1 MTPSRIL
8 LGVYVAL
15 ICLFIV
21 APIVSITAGALTE
34 TAYVV
39 FPPQGL
45 TLKWYEAALGQR
57 TAIDSLKF
65 SLLLAAAAATIST
78 AVAFLIADAGR
89 KSNAAI
95 YRVLRALAIMPAM
108 LPAVFLGLALL
119 VAYSQLHL
127 RGTPALLAGHVVL
140 AMPFAISMITV
151 GLNGLNPAL
160 EAAARSLGAT
170 PRQVLLRIT
179 VPLIGWSLLSGWG
192 FAFMISFGALEV
204 SLFLSSSTTVTLPVY
219 IYSSLEWMPMDP
231 TLTAVSSG
239 VILLTL
245 VVLVVSA
252 RVARLDRFLKR

>member
-1 MTPSRIL
+1 MTRSRMIL
-8 LGVYVAL
+8 GAYVTL
-15 ICLFIV
+15 ICVFIL

-45 TLKWYEAALGQR
+45 SFKWYAAALGQR
-57 TAIDSLKF
+57 QAIESLQF
-65 SLLLAAAAATIST
+65 SLMLAAIAATIST
-78 AVAFLIADAGR
+78 AVAFMIANGAR
-89 KSNAAI
+89 KSDSVVF
-95 YRVLRALAIMPAM
+95 RVLRALAITPAM

-119 VAYSQLHL
+119 VTYSQLHL
-127 RGTPALLAGHVVL
+127 RGPPALLAGHVVL
-140 AMPFAISMITV
+140 AMPFAISMVSV
-151 GLNGLNPAL
+151 GLNGLNPTL
-160 EAAARSLGAT
+160 ESAARSLGAP

-179 VPLIGWSLLSGWG
+179 LPLIAWSLMSGWG

-219 IYSSLEWMPMDP
+219 IYSALEWMPMDP
-231 TLTAVSSG
+231 TLTAISSG

>member
-1 MTPSRIL
+1 MTRSRMIL
-8 LGVYVAL
+8 GAYVTL
-15 ICLFIV
+15 ICVFIL

-45 TLKWYEAALGQR
+45 SFKWYAAALGQR
-57 TAIDSLKF
+57 QAIESLQF
-65 SLLLAAAAATIST
+65 SLMLAAIAATIST
-78 AVAFLIADAGR
+78 AVAFMIANGAR
-89 KSNAAI
+89 KSDSVVF
-95 YRVLRALAIMPAM
+95 RVLRALAITPAM

-119 VAYSQLHL
+119 VTYSQLHL

-140 AMPFAISMITV
+140 AMPFAISMVSV
-151 GLNGLNPAL
+151 GLNGLNPTL
-160 EAAARSLGAT
+160 ESAARSLGAP

-179 VPLIGWSLLSGWG
+179 LPLIAWSLMSGWG

-219 IYSSLEWMPMDP
+219 IYSALEWMPMDP
-231 TLTAVSSG
+231 TLTAISSG

>member
-1 MTPSRIL
+1 MSPSRVL
-8 LGVYVAL
+8 LGLYVGLVAV
-15 ICLFIV
+15 FIL

-39 FPPQGL
+39 FPPEGL
-45 TLKWYEAALGQR
+45 SLKWYEAALKQS
-57 TAIDSLKF
+57 TAIESLQF
-65 SLLLAAAAATIST
+65 SLGLAAAAATIST
-78 AVAFLIADAGR
+78 TVAFLIADAAR
-89 KSNAAI
+89 RSRAPVYKL
-95 YRVLRALAIMPAM
+95 LRGLAILPAM

-119 VAYSQLHL
+119 VAYSQLFL
-127 RGTPALLAGHVVL
+127 RGTPALLAGHIVL
-140 AMPFAISMITV
+140 SMPFAISMISV

-170 PRQVLLRIT
+170 PRQVLVRIT
-179 VPLIGWSLLSGWG
+179 LPLISWSLLSGWG

-231 TLTAVSSG
+231 TLTATASG